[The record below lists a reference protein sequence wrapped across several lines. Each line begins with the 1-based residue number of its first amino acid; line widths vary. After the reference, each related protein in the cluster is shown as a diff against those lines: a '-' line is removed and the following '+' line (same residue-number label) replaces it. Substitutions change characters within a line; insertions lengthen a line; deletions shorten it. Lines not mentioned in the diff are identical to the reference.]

1 MFIFYFIIIIR
12 NEFEFDDL
20 KYCVLI
26 SVLRFTGSCYVT
38 RHVSIDSFD
47 SKWYWFDV
55 FNLVHGIDLLIVRNI
70 QYFFL
75 FAVNLGRD

>member
-26 SVLRFTGSCYVT
+26 SVLRFTIGI
-38 RHVSIDSFD
+38 RARL
-47 SKWYWFDV
+47 
-55 FNLVHGIDLLIVRNI
+55 NLNI
-70 QYFFL
+70 KNHCFIKIKF
-75 FAVNLGRD
+75 